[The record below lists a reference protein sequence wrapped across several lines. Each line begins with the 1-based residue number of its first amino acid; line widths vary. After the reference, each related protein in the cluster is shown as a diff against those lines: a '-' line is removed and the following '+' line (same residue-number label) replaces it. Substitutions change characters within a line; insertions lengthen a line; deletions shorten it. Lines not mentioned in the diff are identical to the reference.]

1 MAVKARFW
9 VRSFE
14 KSVSGQGGA
23 VAAKVNLAPV
33 TRSTDDNITWAKYT
47 PSGTVEMYVTQE
59 GAQDWF
65 EERLGKD
72 IAITFDDVE
81 E

>member
-1 MAVKARFW
+1 
-9 VRSFE
+9 
-14 KSVSGQGGA
+14 
-23 VAAKVNLAPV
+23 
-33 TRSTDDNITWAKYT
+33 
-47 PSGTVEMYVTQE
+47 MYVTQE